1 LGGRGATTKEVK
13 NNCPLD
19 VLLPTPLTAGH
30 TNALGA
36 VCMAIQCMATSPQTA
51 AALRG
56 IAGEQAKAL
65 AAKCP
70 TAATQY
76 AYVHSLTAPM
86 KQRQLR
92 NLSNLRERLQSI
104 VLRAR
109 QAVQGQGQGS
119 STVAGELRE
128 VLDTLHSQAC
138 RRTTAL
144 ETLAQS
150 RLMTS
155 AIGLLVQELRDTGEL
170 QKLNATALLDVLQ
183 SAAVSG
189 DAVLRAQ
196 VVRLVAEYALLQLHL
211 SASAANERT
220 DWLEGL
226 HRGLGRQVHYEGM
239 FRGLMDWWHKWQTW
253 VAPEEAGVY

>member
-1 LGGRGATTKEVK
+1 VQLGAT
-13 NNCPLD
+13 PLD
-19 VLLPTPLTAGH
+19 ALPTPLTAGH

-36 VCMAIQCMATSPQTA
+36 VCMAIQSMATSPQTA
-51 AALRG
+51 AVLRG
-56 IAGEQAKAL
+56 IAGDQAKAL

-76 AYVHSLTAPM
+76 AYVYSLTAPI

-92 NLSNLRERLQSI
+92 NMSNLRERLQSI

-109 QAVQGQGQGS
+109 QAVHGHGS
-119 STVAGELRE
+119 ITVGGELRE
-128 VLDTLHSQAC
+128 VLDTFHSQAC
-138 RRTTAL
+138 RRATAL

-155 AIGLLVQELRDTGEL
+155 AIGLLVHELRDMLEL
-170 QKLNATALLDVLQ
+170 QKLNTTALLDVLQ

-189 DAVLRAQ
+189 CAVLHAQ
-196 VVRLVAEYALLQLHL
+196 VVRLVAEYALLQLDL
-211 SASAANERT
+211 STSAAKERT

-239 FRGLMDWWHKWQTW
+239 SRRLIDWWHKWQTW
-253 VAPEEAGVY
+253 VVPEEAGVN